1 MTLPVYTWWGE
12 VPAHLATRTRLAE
25 LDLPRQPAGP
35 ARATI
40 DTRNA
45 LGKKAT
51 FDLYDV
57 RESIPTQASA
67 AQLAAAAARRTTNTR
82 TCEDCGAHP
91 ETPCTPAA
99 DGRALCGTCAHIT
112 RLRTRQA
119 EARAAAQD
127 IAETADRLLSD
138 EHLAVL
144 HVDYTPGEPTATG
157 NPRPPAA
164 ARLTVLDRTGT
175 TLYDRTVRLTG
186 PRTPGAPDHAID
198 PAPALADLTNLL
210 AERTVLLWTPGD
222 LDPLHDALRRL
233 KLTTALLPEGRVN
246 SLRPAATQW
255 RADLD
260 PRTGEP
266 RRPTPPG
273 TADRLLLLL
282 RKMSVGALRLDATD
296 EHDDPDRKR
305 WNYQLTARRVDPA
318 HPGYSVI
325 VTHAYATSVED
336 AVRLTRKKHDGHLYG
351 DGLYRIVRVE
361 EERP

>member
-12 VPAHLATRTRLAE
+12 VPTHLATRTRLAE

-67 AQLAAAAARRTTNTR
+67 AQLAAAAARRTKPR
-82 TCEDCGAHP
+82 TCQDCGAHP
-91 ETPCTPAA
+91 DTPCTQSA
-99 DGRALCGTCAHIT
+99 DGRALCDTCAHID
-112 RLRTRQA
+112 RLRARQQEAAADSRQA
-119 EARAAAQD
+119 AASAVG
-127 IAETADRLLSD
+127 LLDD
-138 EHLAVL
+138 EHLVVL
-144 HVDYTPGEPTATG
+144 AVDYTPGEPTAAGT
-157 NPRPPAA
+157 PRPPAA
-164 ARLTVLDRTGT
+164 ARITVLDRDGA
-175 TLYDRTVRLTG
+175 TLHDRTLRLTG
-186 PRTPGAPDHAID
+186 PRTPGAPAHAID

-210 AERTVLLWTPGD
+210 AERTVVLWTPGD

-282 RKMSVGALRLDATD
+282 R
-296 EHDDPDRKR
+296 
-305 WNYQLTARRVDPA
+305 RVA
-318 HPGYSVI
+318 AG
-325 VTHAYATSVED
+325 
-336 AVRLTRKKHDGHLYG
+336 G
-351 DGLYRIVRVE
+351 
-361 EERP
+361 